1 MITIKKDVY
10 EFLKLL
16 RKNNNREWF
25 DKNKSLY
32 EIAKENVDEFAA
44 FLINE
49 ISSFDSAVPVDTSVK
64 KCVLRIYRDVRF
76 SKDKAPYKNNFAIII
91 AEDRMKEGPVY
102 FIHIEPDNNYIG
114 GGYWRPS
121 AQQLSAVRQE
131 IDYSTSEFLSI
142 LEDKNFKDF
151 FGELSREDV
160 LKTNPKGYDKDH
172 PYIEILKLKSFICI
186 KHFEDKSWETE
197 KGVKELLRGLK
208 LIKPLNHFLN
218 RALE

>member
-10 EFLKLL
+10 KFLKLL
-16 RKNNNREWF
+16 RNNNSREWF
-25 DKNKSLY
+25 DKNRTLY

-44 FLINE
+44 FLIGQ
-49 ISSFDSAVPVDTSVK
+49 ISSFDPAVPADTSVK

-76 SKDKAPYKNNFAIII
+76 SKNKLPYKNNFAIII

-121 AQQLSAVRQE
+121 AKQLNAVRQE
-131 IDYSTSEFLSI
+131 IDYNTSEFLSI
-142 LEDKNFKDF
+142 LEDKSFKDF

-160 LKTNPKGYDKDH
+160 LKINPKGYDKDH
-172 PYIEILKLKSFICI
+172 PYIDILKLKSFICI
-186 KHFEDKSWETE
+186 KHFDDESWETE
-197 KGVKELLRGLK
+197 KGVKELLQGLK